1 MANGIQ
7 AIGGTG
13 RRIWIAGFRYVRTS
27 PDQPIRSPSGMART
41 AAQKNPVSTSW
52 RLTTEFSIIDAPPRT
67 GAAGWTRTE
76 KMSPSPGW
84 QIAAITGK
92 IHLYYFT
99 GTMQDGLLLIPR
111 DGEAVFWVRLSCE
124 RAMDESLFPL
134 IRPMRSYRDIAA
146 AMPRFPE
153 TVHIETD
160 LMPVSQLERIRKYL
174 PFRDIRSLDRHV
186 GMVRSKK
193 SRYELNLMEHAG
205 KIHRRV
211 LEDLAPQMLGEGLDE
226 ATLICD
232 LYSVMVK
239 EGHQGL
245 IRFGGFNEML
255 LGQIG
260 FGTSSLCPTCTD
272 TPGGV
277 SGMHP
282 SSPQMGNPHRK
293 LKSGDLVYIDI
304 GCGYKGYQTDKTQTY
319 MFGKPV
325 PGHAIEEH
333 HRCVEIQDATAAMLR
348 PGAVPS
354 EIYRTIMAGLEP
366 SFLKNFMGYGNRQ
379 VKFLGHGIGLWI
391 DEVPVIADGFDEPL
405 EEGMV
410 IALEPKMGIADV
422 GLVGIENT
430 FVVTPQGGRSLT
442 GKNKGLIEVF

>member
-1 MANGIQ
+1 MKVPL
-7 AIGGTG
+7 TELTD
-13 RRIWIAGFRYVRTS
+13 RMSRFRERM
-27 PDQPIRSPSGMART
+27 DAR
-41 AAQKNPVSTSW
+41 
-52 RLTTEFSIIDAPPRT
+52 E
-67 GAAGWTRTE
+67 
-76 KMSPSPGW
+76 PGW
-84 QIAAITGK
+84 EIAAITGK

-111 DGEAVFWVRLSCE
+111 EGEAVFWVRQSYD
-124 RAMDESLFPL
+124 RAVDESLFPA
-134 IRPMRSYRDIAA
+134 IRPMRSYRDITAA
-146 AMPRFPE
+146 SGRMPE
-153 TVHIETD
+153 TAYLEMD
-160 LMPVSQLERIRKYL
+160 LMPLSQLQRIQKYL
-174 PFRDIRSLDRHV
+174 PFHDIRPVDAHL
-186 GMVRSKK
+186 GMVRAKK
-193 SRYELNLMEHAG
+193 SQYELKLMEHAG

-255 LGQIG
+255 LGQVG

-277 SGMHP
+277 SGLHP
-282 SSPQMGNPHRK
+282 SSPQMGSPHRK
-293 LKSGDLVYIDI
+293 LKPGDLVNIDI

-319 MFGKPV
+319 MFGKPI
-325 PGHAIEEH
+325 PEAAIEQH
-333 HRCVEIQDATAAMLR
+333 HRCVEIQDATASLLR
-348 PGAVPS
+348 PGAIPS
-354 EIYRTIMAGLEP
+354 EIYRTIMADLEP
-366 SFLKNFMGYGNRQ
+366 AFLKNFMGYGNRQ

-391 DEVPVIADGFDEPL
+391 DETPVIAEGFNEPL

-410 IALEPKMGIADV
+410 IALEPKKGIANV

-430 FVVTPQGGRSLT
+430 FIVTPQGGRSIT